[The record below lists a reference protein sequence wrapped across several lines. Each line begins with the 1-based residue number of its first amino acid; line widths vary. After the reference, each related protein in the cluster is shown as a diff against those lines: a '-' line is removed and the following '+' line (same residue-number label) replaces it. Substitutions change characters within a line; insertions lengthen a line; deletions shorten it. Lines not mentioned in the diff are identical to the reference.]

1 MIDDDVKQS
10 QDDMAGMSQ
19 AMRWKAER
27 DAAMQELHQLK
38 REMEKKAIPE
48 GVEWPRYKSGKLVDF
63 GQVIE
68 IKGYKDL
75 HMTVDRISFE
85 KDGLRVLHDNQGER
99 MEIEHGVEIPDE
111 IIMEC
116 DKEKVQSAIDDYQS
130 GKTNAWDFIKRLQGI
145 GLESKTW

>member
-10 QDDMAGMSQ
+10 QDDMTGMSQ

-38 REMEKKAIPE
+38 REMEKQAIPD
-48 GVEWPRYKSGKLVDF
+48 GVEWPRYKSGKLVGF

-85 KDGLRVLHDNQGER
+85 KDGLCVLHDNQGGR

-111 IIMEC
+111 IIMEY